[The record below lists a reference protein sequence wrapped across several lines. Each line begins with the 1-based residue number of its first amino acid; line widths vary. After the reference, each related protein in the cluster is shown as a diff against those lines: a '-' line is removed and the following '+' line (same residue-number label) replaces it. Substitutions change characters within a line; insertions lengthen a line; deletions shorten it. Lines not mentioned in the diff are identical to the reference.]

1 MATHSAL
8 HLGFI
13 LDQMNKEMARRG
25 MILYQMKEGMARG
38 WMILDQMN
46 GEMAN
51 VYDAYVL
58 RYWEMKRHEKT

>member
-25 MILYQMKEGMARG
+25 MIL
-38 WMILDQMN
+38 DQMN

-58 RYWEMKRHEKT
+58 RYWEMKRHKKT